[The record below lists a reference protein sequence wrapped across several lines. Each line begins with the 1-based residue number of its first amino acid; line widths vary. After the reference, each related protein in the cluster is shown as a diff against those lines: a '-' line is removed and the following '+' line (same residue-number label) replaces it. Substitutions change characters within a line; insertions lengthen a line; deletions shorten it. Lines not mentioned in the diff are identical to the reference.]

1 MLRVSVNA
9 RDSEGRSLSEGW
21 IKTRGCYFIIIIMYN

>member
-9 RDSEGRSLSEGW
+9 KDSEGRSSLERW
-21 IKTRGCYFIIIIMYN
+21 IKTRGCYFIIITMYY